1 MNRVLPLEWAKAF
14 ARPLAAVRPRL
25 PVLAGPALLA
35 PVKFVGL
42 GEKASD
48 LAVFNADQF
57 VDALFADA
65 A

>member
-1 MNRVLPLEWAKAF
+1 
-14 ARPLAAVRPRL
+14 
-25 PVLAGPALLA
+25 
-35 PVKFVGL
+35 VKFVGL

-48 LAVFNADQF
+48 LAVFDADTF

>member
-1 MNRVLPLEWAKAF
+1 VIPIRERF
-14 ARPLAAVRPRL
+14 AI
-25 PVLAGPALLA
+25 

-57 VDALFADA
+57 VEALFADA